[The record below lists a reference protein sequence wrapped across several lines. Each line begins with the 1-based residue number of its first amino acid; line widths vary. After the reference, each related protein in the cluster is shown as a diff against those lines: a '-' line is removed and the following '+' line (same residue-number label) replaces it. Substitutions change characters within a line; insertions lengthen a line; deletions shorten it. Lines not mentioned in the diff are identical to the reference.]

1 MFGNLWVNLYGPLLI
16 ITLHFIF
23 GERIICSTLKKSKN
37 IKNMI
42 LDKFRNVD
50 LTFELCNGIVTN
62 EWCLLFGLELHV
74 KTNSFLLFNKFSP
87 YIYIHIIHIKYIYIY
102 IKYIYVYCPL
112 WYIFYIFIFKIN
124 TIEKIKQ
131 IQINIYKR

>member
-1 MFGNLWVNLYGPLLI
+1 
-16 ITLHFIF
+16 
-23 GERIICSTLKKSKN
+23 
-37 IKNMI
+37 MI

-87 YIYIHIIHIKYIYIY
+87 YIYIHIIHIKYIYMYQIY
-102 IKYIYVYCPL
+102 ICILSSLIYILYIY
-112 WYIFYIFIFKIN
+112 I
-124 TIEKIKQ
+124 
-131 IQINIYKR
+131 

>member
-1 MFGNLWVNLYGPLLI
+1 
-16 ITLHFIF
+16 
-23 GERIICSTLKKSKN
+23 
-37 IKNMI
+37 MI

-102 IKYIYVYCPL
+102 IS
-112 WYIFYIFIFKIN
+112 
-124 TIEKIKQ
+124 
-131 IQINIYKR
+131 NIYMYIVLSDIYFIYLYLR

>member
-1 MFGNLWVNLYGPLLI
+1 MFGNLWGNLYGPLLI

-23 GERIICSTLKKSKN
+23 GERIICLTLKKSKN

-74 KTNSFLLFNKFSP
+74 KTNSFLLFNKFSS
-87 YIYIHIIHIKYIYIY
+87 YIYIHIIHIIYIY
-102 IKYIYVYCPL
+102 IKYVYVYCPP

>member
-1 MFGNLWVNLYGPLLI
+1 
-16 ITLHFIF
+16 
-23 GERIICSTLKKSKN
+23 
-37 IKNMI
+37 MI

-102 IKYIYVYCPL
+102 QIYICILSSLIYILYIY
-112 WYIFYIFIFKIN
+112 I
-124 TIEKIKQ
+124 
-131 IQINIYKR
+131 